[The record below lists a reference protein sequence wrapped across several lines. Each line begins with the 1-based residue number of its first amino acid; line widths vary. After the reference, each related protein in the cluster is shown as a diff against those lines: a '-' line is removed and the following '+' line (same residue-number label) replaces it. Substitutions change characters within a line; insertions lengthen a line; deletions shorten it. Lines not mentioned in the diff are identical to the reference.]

1 VQRRPGGD
9 GRGLGLWVLF
19 WPVPTEVMGQGVRKG
34 QVLMELYL
42 PVLNRQLQQQRG
54 NLTQLEARPRQ
65 P

>member
-1 VQRRPGGD
+1 
-9 GRGLGLWVLF
+9 
-19 WPVPTEVMGQGVRKG
+19 MGQGVRKG